1 MANITPVDNWSDIPQ
16 IETTDKVL
24 GGEGQIANQQAQALA
39 NRVENLKNTV
49 TANKTAQDNKNDSLD
64 TAIGDLNTNKVNKSD
79 IVNNATTTASGKVLD
94 GRMGKT
100 LNDIITSNY
109 NTLNTNKVNVS
120 DVVNNYITTTAG
132 KVLDARVGASL
143 KTLIDGKQPSGSYV
157 LTSNV
162 VNVLNTTVS
171 GKVLDARAGK
181 TLNDT
186 ITSNYNTLNTN
197 INTKINKSDIA
208 DNLTTNN
215 ASKVL
220 SAKQGYVLKGLIDT
234 SDTNINTKLA
244 KTDVVNNLT
253 TTASGKALDAR
264 QGKTLND
271 GKIDK
276 TSIVDNLTTNDSS
289 KVLSAKQGY
298 VLKGLIDTA
307 NTNITNLSNNKVNKS
322 DIVNNATT
330 TASGK
335 VLDGR
340 MGKTLN
346 DIITSNYNTLNTNK
360 VNKSDIINNLTS
372 TATDKPL
379 SANQGKVL
387 NDKLPTVF
395 IKSGSTAKEGLV
407 PKPSTTAGTTKFLC
421 EDASWKEITLQLIG
435 YSEIANIISSG
446 IAKNT
451 SCGWF
456 KIGNVVVNWGMVKCI
471 NGGAFNPSST
481 VTFTKP
487 YATNFIPSV
496 LVTGTRH
503 YDGDAYIKGIRQGSV
518 TNTSFII
525 QVDIWA
531 SHGKGHE
538 QQIYWIAIGKG

>member
-1 MANITPVDNWSDIPQ
+1 MANIIPVDNWSDIPQ
-16 IETTDKVL
+16 IEQTDKVL

-49 TANKTAQDNKNDSLD
+49 TNNKTTQDNKNDSID
-64 TAIGDLNTNKVNKSD
+64 SAINDLNTNKVNKSD
-79 IVNNATTTASGKVLD
+79 IVNNSTTTASGKVLD

-100 LNDIITSNY
+100 LNDAITSNY
-109 NTLNTNKVNVS
+109 NTLNTNKVNKS
-120 DVVNNYITTTAG
+120 DVVNNYTTTTAG

-181 TLNDT
+181 TLNDS

-197 INTKINKSDIA
+197 KVNISDIA

-234 SDTNINTKLA
+234 ANTNINTKINISDIA
-244 KTDVVNNLT
+244 
-253 TTASGKALDAR
+253 
-264 QGKTLND
+264 
-271 GKIDK
+271 
-276 TSIVDNLTTNDSS
+276 DNLTSDSS
-289 KVLSAKQGY
+289 TKVLSAKQGKI
-298 VLKGLIDTA
+298 LKGLIDTA

-322 DIVNNATT
+322 DIVNNTT
-330 TASGK
+330 TTSSGK

-346 DIITSNYNTLNTNK
+346 DLITTANTNITNLNNNK
-360 VNKSDIINNLTS
+360 VNKTDIVDSLTS
-372 TATDKPL
+372 TATNKPL

-395 IKSGSTAKEGLV
+395 IKSGSTAKQGLV

-421 EDASWKEITLQLIG
+421 EDATWKVPSITGDGVKTETSSSSHFTCCELTFSNNFKLKFVYVTSPTASVHNSNEILTFLTPFTSVLQYAMYCYVTGGRMRMYGASINPNIG
-435 YSEIANIISSG
+435 NG
-446 IAKNT
+446 
-451 SCGWF
+451 GWF
-456 KIGNVVVNWGMVKCI
+456 D
-471 NGGAFNPSST
+471 F
-481 VTFTKP
+481 
-487 YATNFIPSV
+487 
-496 LVTGTRH
+496 
-503 YDGDAYIKGIRQGSV
+503 DQQGS
-518 TNTSFII
+518 TSLYKADNTGYISKTACRIGSDIRPYMII
-525 QVDIWA
+525 
-531 SHGKGHE
+531 
-538 QQIYWIAIGKG
+538 IYGV